1 MEKPETEAPPM
12 LKDFDEVPKELVLL
26 VVPAKVATPFPS
38 TFVTEFGGLKGTP
51 EWTKGEERASPPV
64 VLA

>member
-1 MEKPETEAPPM
+1 M